1 MLARRVLPRV
11 PSIWDHSIYV
21 SLSLVSLFG
30 LGRETYTER

>member
-11 PSIWDHSIYV
+11 PILWDYSIYL